1 MNYTHIVFDIDGT
14 LLDNAEALI
23 TSLQEV
29 MMEEVGRLIP
39 KEELAFSMGMT
50 GEDTL
55 RRLQVKDVEHSM
67 KRWIELLANYNHLVK
82 VYDGIEELLKELK
95 RQGCH
100 LGIVSSKPREV
111 YKNDFAPLPIAAYF
125 ETVVCADDTTE
136 HKPNAAPLLKY
147 MELTGAKAEEIFYV
161 GDSDYDRQCA
171 YNADIEFAAAAWNPK
186 VAAITLMQ
194 LREPNDLFDYVYE
207 EIM

>member
-14 LLDNAEALI
+14 LLNNAEALI
-23 TSLQEV
+23 TSLQDV
-29 MMEEVGRLIP
+29 MMEEVNRRIP
-39 KEELAFSMGMT
+39 TEELAFSMGMT

-55 RRLQVKDVEHSM
+55 RRLQVKDVDRSM
-67 KRWIELLANYNHLVK
+67 KRWIELLANYNHLVT
-82 VYDGIEELLKELK
+82 VYDGIEDLLKELK

-136 HKPNAAPLLKY
+136 HKPSPAPLLKY

-171 YNADIEFAAAAWNPK
+171 FNAGIEFAAAAWNPK
-186 VAAITLMQ
+186 VAAITMMQ